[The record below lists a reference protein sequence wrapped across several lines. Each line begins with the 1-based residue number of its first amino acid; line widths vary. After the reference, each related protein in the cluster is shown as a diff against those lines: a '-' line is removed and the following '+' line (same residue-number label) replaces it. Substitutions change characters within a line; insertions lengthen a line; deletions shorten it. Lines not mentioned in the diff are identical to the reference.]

1 MDFNLTDEQEL
12 LVDSIKEFCERYFDE
27 QKVKD
32 MYAAGGVTDE
42 LVQAYL
48 ESGFGLMGIPEEQGG
63 VPCDRVTLGLLTEEF
78 AHYCGCLTPFLNN
91 TLAMRDLIDFGSPEQ
106 VEMAMNT
113 YMETGKPIFSLG
125 FSEPGA
131 GSDNASMTSVTK
143 KQADGTYILNGQK
156 TWVTQG
162 EVFPYVLVIAKDEDP
177 DPKNREMTMWLVP
190 RDLKGVSTAPLHKLG
205 QQIIPFCEMYF
216 DDVVLTEDM
225 RVGETGKGFYNLM
238 KNYEMERCLIIAQT
252 LGCAQAAMD
261 DACAWVNERQQFGVG
276 IKTFQLV
283 QEHIVEM
290 QIALTNTRNFLYR
303 TCWKLDNGI
312 PVNNDAAMLKR
323 YGAPALTDVCSRAL
337 QLMGGLGYTDQT
349 RVSRLMLDCRGFQIG
364 GGTVEIMV
372 HIAGRGILKEY
383 AKGNQDEL

>member
-106 VEMAMNT
+106 VEMAMNA

-177 DPKNREMTMWLVP
+177 DPKNREMTMWLVS
-190 RDLKGVSTAPLHKLG
+190 RELEGVSTAPLHKLG

-216 DDVVLTEDM
+216 DDVVLTEGM

-261 DACAWVNERQQFGVG
+261 DAAAYVNERITMG
-276 IKTFQLV
+276 KPLAARQLI
-283 QEHIVEM
+283 QEKLTEM
-290 QIALTNTRNFLYR
+290 ETNLQNTRNMLYK
-303 TCWKLDNGI
+303 TLWKMDNDQSVRI
-312 PVNNDAAMLKR
+312 DSALLKR
-323 YGAPALTDVCSRAL
+323 FGARACVEVASEAL
-337 QLMGGLGYTDQT
+337 QIYGGLGYTTET
-349 RVSRLMLDCRGFQIG
+349 RVGRIWQDLRGNQIA
-364 GGTVEIMV
+364 GGTDEIMV
-372 HIAGRGILKEY
+372 YIAGRQLAKQY
-383 AKGNQDEL
+383 AK

>member
-1 MDFNLTDEQEL
+1 MDFSLTDEQEL

-48 ESGFGLMGIPEEQGG
+48 ESGFGLMGIPEELGG

-91 TLAMRDLIDFGSPEQ
+91 TLAMCDMIDFGSPEQ
-106 VEMAMNT
+106 VEMCMNA
-113 YMETGKPIFSLG
+113 YLETGKPIFSLG

-143 KQADGTYILNGQK
+143 KQADGTYILSGQK

-177 DPKNREMTMWLVP
+177 APENRSMSMWLVP
-190 RDLKGVSTAPLHKLG
+190 RELKGVSTAPLHKLG

-225 RVGETGKGFYNLM
+225 RVGEAGKGFYNLM

-261 DACAWVNERQQFGVG
+261 DAAAYVNERVTMG
-276 IKTFQLV
+276 KPLSTRQLI
-283 QEHIVEM
+283 QEKLTEM
-290 QIALTNTRNFLYR
+290 ETALQNTRNMLYK
-303 TCWKLDNGI
+303 TLWKMDNDESI
-312 PVNNDAAMLKR
+312 RIDSALLKR
-323 YGAPALTDVCSRAL
+323 YGAQACTQVASEAL
-337 QLMGGLGYTDQT
+337 QIYGGLGYTTET
-349 RVSRLMLDCRGFQIG
+349 RVGRIWQDLRGNQIA
-364 GGTVEIMV
+364 GGTDEIMV
-372 HIAGRGILKEY
+372 YIAGRQLAKQY
-383 AKGNQDEL
+383 ARK

>member
-1 MDFNLTDEQEL
+1 
-12 LVDSIKEFCERYFDE
+12 
-27 QKVKD
+27 

-106 VEMAMNT
+106 VEMAMNA

-190 RDLKGVSTAPLHKLG
+190 RELEGVSTAPLHKLG

-261 DACAWVNERQQFGVG
+261 DAAAYVNERITMG
-276 IKTFQLV
+276 KPLAARQLIQEKLTEMGDQPPEHPQHAV
-283 QEHIVEM
+283 QDAVEDG
-290 QIALTNTRNFLYR
+290 QRPVRPHRLRAAEALRR
-303 TCWKLDNGI
+303 
-312 PVNNDAAMLKR
+312 PRVR
-323 YGAPALTDVCSRAL
+323 R
-337 QLMGGLGYTDQT
+337 GGLRGAADL
-349 RVSRLMLDCRGFQIG
+349 RRPRLHHRDPRRPHL
-364 GGTVEIMV
+364 
-372 HIAGRGILKEY
+372 AGPARQPDRRRHRRDHGLHRRPS
-383 AKGNQDEL
+383 AGQAVR